1 MTDSNEILNM
11 EDKERLY
18 YEILQN
24 EFAFAKGLA
33 KALSGGTEDIALE
46 KNS

>member
-11 EDKERLY
+11 EDKKRLY
-18 YEILQN
+18 HEILQN

-33 KALSGGTEDIALE
+33 KALSGGKENRALE
-46 KNS
+46 KKS